1 MLVMSVDK
9 SEFIVERKVEMK
21 KVLCILF
28 AVLLLTFSLVGCSR
42 YSSHYDTVGHV
53 CSNDSD
59 SAWMSFVEFEG
70 TEVFKLK
77 CKSKDQA
84 IIVYSGKLEA
94 GSLTV
99 YYDCGGTKTELF
111 SLRSGEDIQSAGGYL
126 PKDTIYII
134 VETSEKCSN
143 GNLSFEVMYG

>member
-1 MLVMSVDK
+1 
-9 SEFIVERKVEMK
+9 
-21 KVLCILF
+21 
-28 AVLLLTFSLVGCSR
+28 
-42 YSSHYDTVGHV
+42 
-53 CSNDSD
+53 
-59 SAWMSFVEFEG
+59 MSFVEFEG

-111 SLRSGEDIQSAGGYL
+111 SLQSGEDIQSAGGYL

>member
-1 MLVMSVDK
+1 
-9 SEFIVERKVEMK
+9 MK

-99 YYDCGGTKTELF
+99 YYDCGGTKRNCFLFDPERIFNQQEGTFQKIRFISSSKQVKNAVTE
-111 SLRSGEDIQSAGGYL
+111 I
-126 PKDTIYII
+126 
-134 VETSEKCSN
+134 
-143 GNLSFEVMYG
+143 

>member
-1 MLVMSVDK
+1 
-9 SEFIVERKVEMK
+9 MK
-21 KVLCILF
+21 KALCTVF
-28 AVLLLTFSLVGCSR
+28 AMLLLTFSLAGCNQ
-42 YSSHYDTVGHV
+42 YSSHYNAVGHV
-53 CSNDSD
+53 CSLDTD

-70 TEVFKLK
+70 NEVFKLK

-84 IIVYSGKLEA
+84 EIEYSGELEA

-111 SLRSGEDIQSAGGYL
+111 SLQSGEDIQSSGAYL

-143 GNLSFEVMYG
+143 GNLSFKIIYG